1 MRCTRIDELA
11 DRYADGTLPPDLA
24 AGVASHAAGCTRC
37 ARRIADARRITAAFA
52 AEPPLRAPAGFT
64 GRVMDA
70 VYRAALA
77 GAPDGQPVADTQR
90 APSGARTALTGV
102 YRRLG
107 VSFVLAAAVLTTG
120 LVLPQ
125 GFYPAAIRTES
136 VAAGLS
142 RDRPSPVKVALD
154 GAGRTV
160 QSALGKG
167 GLSR

>member
-1 MRCTRIDELA
+1 MYT
-11 DRYADGTLPPDLA
+11 DGALPPDLA
-24 AGVASHAAGCTRC
+24 AGVALHAAGCTRC
-37 ARRIADARRITAAFA
+37 ARRIADARRIAAAFA
-52 AEPPLRAPAGFT
+52 AEPPMRAPTGFT
-64 GRVMDA
+64 VRVMDS
-70 VYRAALA
+70 VYRAALS
-77 GAPDGQPVADTQR
+77 GAPDEQTTLDAAHPAAGMQP
-90 APSGARTALTGV
+90 ARTRT

-107 VSFVLAAAVLTTG
+107 LSFMLAATVLTTG